1 MSRLFIITRPALVPG
16 FQLAGVDA
24 YGATD
29 VETAQELITSWLDRG
44 ETGLLAIDDGLLMKM
59 DPVIIKNL
67 QTYEHLPFLSIPSG
81 QPLGP
86 EASRRHQLA
95 ESIRRA
101 IGFHITF
108 KGEETEASDR

>member
-29 VETAQELITSWLDRG
+29 VEAAQELITTWLDRG
-44 ETGLLAIDDGLLMKM
+44 ETGLLAIDDGILMKM

-67 QTYEHLPFLSIPSG
+67 QSYEHLPYLSIPSG

-95 ESIRRA
+95 ERIRRA
-101 IGFHITF
+101 IGFQITF
-108 KGEETEASDR
+108 KGEETEGVDR

>member
-29 VETAQELITSWLDRG
+29 VEAAQELITTWLDRG
-44 ETGLLAIDDGLLMKM
+44 ETGLLAIDDGILMKM

-67 QTYEHLPFLSIPSG
+67 QSYEHLPYLSIPSG

-101 IGFHITF
+101 IGFQITF
-108 KGEETEASDR
+108 KGEETEGVDR